1 MILYR
6 KIDTLIVSLIKIVKL
21 KNCNRLCKK
30 LYCARD
36 TTIGKSGEKRFDPI
50 WSESIRSNSKGYS
63 NSQLDPFVVHDPRA
77 GRLHVCVYVRVRAC
91 ADNSADG
98 NVQQAI
104 ESIHHSIDWLKM
116 EKKSERGKNEDATS
130 RRGRRGETR
139 QSGTKRRGATRLR
152 TVDRQVY

>member
-50 WSESIRSNSKGYS
+50 WSELIRSNSKGYS

-104 ESIHHSIDWLKM
+104 ESIHHSIDWLKIWRRKAKG
-116 EKKSERGKNEDATS
+116 EK
-130 RRGRRGETR
+130 
-139 QSGTKRRGATRLR
+139 TKMRRRGAVGEVRR
-152 TVDRQVY
+152 GKVERKEGARRDYER